1 MRRRLLHPL
10 DRYVLSEFWKIFMMT
25 ALGFP
30 LLIIII
36 DLTDNLD
43 KYLNRQ
49 LPRSQIALSY
59 LYFIP
64 DSMFLVMPAA
74 VLFATVFSI
83 GALTRHSEI
92 TAAKASGISFYRLT
106 MPIFM
111 GAIFAAGLAI
121 ALGELVPITNN
132 KRAEL
137 LEEKKFTPG
146 SDRYNFVFAAERGRV
161 YKISSLNAERGKLEG
176 IEIERKGKGMDYPTY
191 VLTADHGDYSA
202 RRGGWALAKGAIH
215 VIPSDT
221 LSNVTFAFDSLHD
234 RAMSEA
240 PTELMATPKAP
251 QELGY
256 RALSRY
262 IAALERSG
270 GDANE
275 LRVERALKIAVP
287 VTCIIIA
294 LFGAPLATSTQRGG
308 AAYGIGISLAT
319 TVIFLMLIQ
328 LTKAVGGKGLIPPE
342 VAAWM
347 PNAVFALIGTVMLAK
362 VRT

>member
-1 MRRRLLHPL
+1 MRRHLLRPL
-10 DRYVLSEFWKIFMMT
+10 DRYVLAEFWKIYVMT

-30 LLIIII
+30 VLLIII

-92 TAAKASGISFYRLT
+92 TAAKASGISFHRLT
-106 MPIFM
+106 LPIYL
-111 GAIFAAGLAI
+111 GAIVASVLAV
-121 ALGELVPITNN
+121 ALGELVPITNAR
-132 KRAEL
+132 RAEL
-137 LEEKKFTPG
+137 LEDKKFQVG
-146 SDRYNFVFAAERGRV
+146 SDRYNFAFAGERGRV
-161 YKISSLNAERGKLEG
+161 YKIGSLSAEKGKLEG
-176 IEIERKGKGMDYPTY
+176 LEIERKGNGEDYPTY
-191 VLTADHGDYSA
+191 VLTADLA
-202 RRGGWALAKGAIH
+202 AWKAPRGWTLTKGVMH

-221 LSNVTFAFDSLHD
+221 TADITFAFDSVHD
-234 RAMSEA
+234 RSMREA
-240 PTELMATPKAP
+240 PTELIATPRAP
-251 QELGY
+251 QEMGY
-256 RALSRY
+256 RQLSRY

-275 LRVERALKIAVP
+275 LRVERALKLAVP
-287 VTCIIIA
+287 ITCIIIA

-308 AAYGIGISLAT
+308 AAYGIGVSLAT

-328 LTKAVGGKGLIPPE
+328 LTKAVGGKGIVTPE
-342 VAAWM
+342 VAAWV
-347 PNAVFALIGTVMLAK
+347 PNAVFALLGTVMLGR

>member
-1 MRRRLLHPL
+1 MLRRLLRPL
-10 DRYVLSEFWKIFMMT
+10 DRYVFSEFWKIFTMT

-30 LLIIII
+30 LLIIVI

-49 LPRSQIALSY
+49 LPQDQIALSY

-83 GALTRHSEI
+83 GSLTRHAEI

-106 MPIFM
+106 LPIYL
-111 GAIFAAGLAI
+111 GAIFAAGLAL
-121 ALGELVPITNN
+121 ALGELVPITNS

-137 LEEKKFTPG
+137 LEEKKFRPG
-146 SDRYNFVFAAERGRV
+146 TDRYNFAFAAERGRV
-161 YKISSLNAERGKLEG
+161 YKISSLNAEKGKLEG
-176 IEIERKGKGMDYPTY
+176 IEIERKGKGLDYPTY
-191 VLTADHGDYSA
+191 VLTANEGEWNA
-202 RRGGWALAKGAIH
+202 KRGWALTKGALH

-221 LSNVTFAFDSLHD
+221 LGDVTFAFDSLQD
-234 RAMSEA
+234 QAMREA
-240 PTELMATPKAP
+240 PTELIATQKAP
-251 QELGY
+251 QEMGY

-275 LRVERALKIAVP
+275 LRVERTLKIAIP
-287 VTCIIIA
+287 ITCIIIA

-342 VAAWM
+342 VAAWV
-347 PNAVFALIGTVMLAK
+347 PNAVFAMIGIVMLAR

>member
-1 MRRRLLHPL
+1 MMRRLFRPL
-10 DRYVLSEFWKIFMMT
+10 DRYVFSEFWKIFTTT

-30 LLIIII
+30 VLIVII

-49 LPRSQIALSY
+49 LPKSQIALSY

-106 MPIFM
+106 RSIYL
-111 GAIFAAGLAI
+111 GAIFAAGLAM
-121 ALGELVPITNN
+121 ALGELVPITNGR
-132 KRAEL
+132 RAEL
-137 LEEKKFTPG
+137 LEEKKFRPG
-146 SDRYNFVFAAERGRV
+146 SDRYNFAFAAERGRV
-161 YKISSLNAERGKLEG
+161 YKIGSLNADKGRLEG
-176 IEIERKGKGMDYPTY
+176 LEIERKGKGTDYPTY
-191 VLTADHGDYSA
+191 VLIADEGSYSA
-202 RRGGWALAKGAIH
+202 RRGWALSKGAMHI
-215 VIPSDT
+215 IPSDT
-221 LSNVTFAFDSLHD
+221 LGDVTFVFDSVYD
-234 RAMSEA
+234 RSMSET
-240 PTELMATPKAP
+240 PVELTAIQRAP

-256 RALSRY
+256 RDLSRY
-262 IAALERSG
+262 ISALERSG

-275 LRVERALKIAVP
+275 LRVERALKLAIP
-287 VTCIIIA
+287 ITCIIIA

-319 TVIFLMLIQ
+319 TVVFLMLIQ
-328 LTKAVGGKGLIPPE
+328 LTKAVGGKGLISPE

-347 PNAVFALIGTVMLAK
+347 PNAVFAVIGMVMLAR

>member
-1 MRRRLLHPL
+1 VKRHLLRPL
-10 DRYVLSEFWKIFMMT
+10 DRYVLSEFWKIFTMT

-30 LLIIII
+30 VLIVII

-49 LPRSQIALSY
+49 LPQSQIALSY

-106 MPIFM
+106 LPIYL
-111 GAIFAAGLAI
+111 GSIFAAGLAVS
-121 ALGELVPITNN
+121 LGELVPITNGR
-132 KRAEL
+132 RAEL
-137 LEEKKFTPG
+137 LEEKKFRPG
-146 SDRYNFVFAAERGRV
+146 SDRYNFAFAAERGRV
-161 YKISSLNAERGKLEG
+161 YKISSLNAEKGRLEG
-176 IEIERKGKGMDYPTY
+176 LEIERKGSGPDYPTY
-191 VLTADHGDYSA
+191 VLIADEGKWSA
-202 RRGGWALAKGAIH
+202 RRRGWSLAKGALH

-221 LSNVTFAFDSLHD
+221 LADVTFVFDSLHD
-234 RAMSEA
+234 RGMQET
-240 PTELMATPKAP
+240 PVELTATPRAP
-251 QELGY
+251 QEMGY
-256 RALSRY
+256 RDLSRY
-262 IAALERSG
+262 ISALERSG

-275 LRVERALKIAVP
+275 LRVERALKLAIP
-287 VTCIIIA
+287 ITCIIIA

-308 AAYGIGISLAT
+308 AAYGIGISLGT
-319 TVIFLMLIQ
+319 TIIFLMLIQ
-328 LTKAVGGKGLIPPE
+328 LTKAVGGKGIISPE

-347 PNAVFALIGTVMLAK
+347 PNAVFALIGMIMLAR

>member
-1 MRRRLLHPL
+1 MRRLLRPL
-10 DRYVLSEFWKIFMMT
+10 DRYVFSEFWKIFTMT

-30 LLIIII
+30 VLIVII

-106 MPIFM
+106 LSIYV
-111 GAIFAAGLAI
+111 GAIFAAGLAL
-121 ALGELVPITNN
+121 ALGELVPITNG

-137 LEEKKFTPG
+137 LEEKKFRPG
-146 SDRYNFVFAAERGRV
+146 SDRYNFAFAAERGRV
-161 YKISSLNAERGKLEG
+161 YKISSLNAEKGRLEG
-176 IEIERKGKGMDYPTY
+176 LEIERKGKGIDYPTY
-191 VLTADHGDYSA
+191 VLIADAGEYHP
-202 RRGGWALAKGAIH
+202 RTGWSLAKGAIH

-221 LSNVTFAFDSLHD
+221 LADLTFVFDSLYD
-234 RAMSEA
+234 RGM
-240 PTELMATPKAP
+240 TETPVELTATQRAP

-256 RALSRY
+256 RDLSRY

-270 GDANE
+270 GDANV
-275 LRVERALKIAVP
+275 LRVERALKLAIP
-287 VTCIIIA
+287 ITCIIIA

-319 TVIFLMLIQ
+319 TIIFLMLIQ
-328 LTKAVGGKGLIPPE
+328 LTKAVGGKGLISPE
-342 VAAWM
+342 IAAWM
-347 PNAVFALIGTVMLAK
+347 PNTVFAVIGLIMLAR

>member
-1 MRRRLLHPL
+1 MRRHLLHPL
-10 DRYVLSEFWKIFMMT
+10 DRYVLAEFWKIYVMT

-30 LLIIII
+30 VLLIII

-49 LPRSQIALSY
+49 LPRAQIALSY

-92 TAAKASGISFYRLT
+92 TAAKASGISFHRLT
-106 MPIFM
+106 LPIYV
-111 GAIFAAGLAI
+111 GAIVAAALAVG
-121 ALGELVPITNN
+121 LGELVPITNAR
-132 KRAEL
+132 RAEL
-137 LEEKKFTPG
+137 LEDKKFQVG
-146 SDRYNFVFAAERGRV
+146 SDRYNFAFAAERGRV
-161 YKISSLNAERGKLEG
+161 YKISSLSAEKGKLEG
-176 IEIERKGKGMDYPTY
+176 LEIERKGNGADYPTY
-191 VLTADHGDYSA
+191 VLTADVGAYQP
-202 RRGGWALAKGAIH
+202 RRGWTLTKGVIH

-221 LSNVTFAFDSLHD
+221 TTNITFAFDSLHD
-234 RAMSEA
+234 RGMREA
-240 PTELMATPKAP
+240 PLELIATPRAP
-251 QELGY
+251 QEMGY

-275 LRVERALKIAVP
+275 LRVERALKFAVP
-287 VTCIIIA
+287 ITCIIIA

-328 LTKAVGGKGLIPPE
+328 LTKAVGGKGIVTPE
-342 VAAWM
+342 IAAWM
-347 PNAVFALIGTVMLAK
+347 PNAVFALIGMVMLAR

>member
-1 MRRRLLHPL
+1 MRRRHLLRPL
-10 DRYVLSEFWKIFMMT
+10 DRYVLAEFWKIFTMT

-59 LYFIP
+59 LYFVP

-106 MPIFM
+106 LPIYL
-111 GAIFAAGLAI
+111 GAIFAAALAI
-121 ALGELVPITNN
+121 ALGELVPITNAR
-132 KRAEL
+132 RADL

-176 IEIERKGKGMDYPTY
+176 IEIERKGKGLDYPTY
-191 VLTADHGDYSA
+191 VLTADQGNYST
-202 RRGGWALAKGAIH
+202 RRGWALAKGALH

-221 LSNVTFAFDSLHD
+221 LADVTFAFDSLHD
-234 RAMSEA
+234 KALREA

-256 RALSRY
+256 RALTRY

-275 LRVERALKIAVP
+275 LRVERALKLAVP

-342 VAAWM
+342 VAAWV
-347 PNAVFALIGTVMLAK
+347 PNAVFALIGSVMLAR

>member
-1 MRRRLLHPL
+1 
-10 DRYVLSEFWKIFMMT
+10 MT

-30 LLIIII
+30 VLIVVI

-49 LPRSQIALSY
+49 LPQSQIALSY

-106 MPIFM
+106 LPIYL
-111 GAIFAAGLAI
+111 GSIFAAGLAVS
-121 ALGELVPITNN
+121 LGELVPITNAR
-132 KRAEL
+132 RAEL
-137 LEEKKFTPG
+137 LEEKKFRPG
-146 SDRYNFVFAAERGRV
+146 SDRYNFAFAAERGRV
-161 YKISSLNAERGKLEG
+161 YKISSLNAEKGRLEG
-176 IEIERKGKGMDYPTY
+176 LEIERKGSGPEYPTY
-191 VLTADHGDYSA
+191 VLIADEGKWSA
-202 RRGGWALAKGAIH
+202 RRGWSLAKGALH
-215 VIPSDT
+215 VIPADT
-221 LSNVTFAFDSLHD
+221 LADVTFVFDSLHD
-234 RAMSEA
+234 RGMQET
-240 PTELMATPKAP
+240 PVELTATPRAP
-251 QELGY
+251 QEMGY
-256 RALSRY
+256 RDLSRY
-262 IAALERSG
+262 ITALERSG

-275 LRVERALKIAVP
+275 LRVERALKLAIP
-287 VTCIIIA
+287 ITCIIIA

-328 LTKAVGGKGLIPPE
+328 LTKAVGGKGIISPE

-347 PNAVFALIGTVMLAK
+347 PNAVFALIGMIMLAR

>member
-1 MRRRLLHPL
+1 MRRLLHPL
-10 DRYVLSEFWKIFMMT
+10 DRYVFSEFWKIFVMT

-30 LLIIII
+30 VLIVII

-49 LPRSQIALSY
+49 LPQSQIALSY

-106 MPIFM
+106 FPIYI
-111 GAIFAAGLAI
+111 GAIVASVLAVS
-121 ALGELVPITNN
+121 LGELVPITNAR
-132 KRAEL
+132 RAEL
-137 LEEKKFTPG
+137 LEEKKFRPG
-146 SDRYNFVFAAERGRV
+146 SDRYNFAFAAERGRV
-161 YKISSLNAERGKLEG
+161 YKISSLNAEKGRLEG
-176 IEIERKGKGMDYPTY
+176 LEIERKGKGPDYPTY
-191 VLTADHGDYSA
+191 VLIADEGRYSP
-202 RRGGWALAKGAIH
+202 RRGWSLSRGAIH

-221 LSNVTFAFDSLHD
+221 LADLTFVFDSLYD
-234 RAMSEA
+234 RSMSET
-240 PTELMATPKAP
+240 PVELTATPRAP
-251 QELGY
+251 QEMGY
-256 RALSRY
+256 RDLSRY

-275 LRVERALKIAVP
+275 LRVERALKLAVP
-287 VTCIIIA
+287 ITCIIIA

-319 TVIFLMLIQ
+319 TIIFLMLIQ
-328 LTKAVGGKGLIPPE
+328 LTKAVGGKGIISPE

-347 PNAVFALIGTVMLAK
+347 PNAVFAVIGMVMLAR

>member
-1 MRRRLLHPL
+1 MRRLLRPL
-10 DRYVLSEFWKIFMMT
+10 DRYVFSEFWKIFTMT

-30 LLIIII
+30 VLIIII

-49 LPRSQIALSY
+49 LPRAQIALSY

-106 MPIFM
+106 LPIYL

-121 ALGELVPITNN
+121 ALGELVPITNG
-132 KRAEL
+132 KRADL
-137 LEEKKFTPG
+137 LEEKKFQPG
-146 SDRYNFVFAAERGRV
+146 TDRYNFVFAAERGRV
-161 YKISSLNAERGKLEG
+161 YKISSLNAEKGKLEG
-176 IEIERKGKGMDYPTY
+176 IEIERKGKGLDYPTY
-191 VLTADHGDYSA
+191 VLTADQGDYST
-202 RRGGWALAKGAIH
+202 RRGWALTKGAIH

-221 LSNVTFAFDSLHD
+221 LADVTFAFDSLHD
-234 RAMSEA
+234 RSMSEA

-275 LRVERALKIAVP
+275 LRVERALKLAVP
-287 VTCIIIA
+287 ITCIIIA

-347 PNAVFALIGTVMLAK
+347 PNAVFALLGSVMLAK